1 MTYLIQKIQKQN
13 MDKMQEDCAKQM
25 INLTIKD
32 DETLPVCTECRKVKL
47 KTYNF

>member
-1 MTYLIQKIQKQN
+1 